1 MIDDAME
8 FATKAHEGQ
17 FRKGTRRPYIVHPI
31 EVADIVSTMTKD
43 EEVICAAV
51 LHDTLED
58 CRDITFDIL
67 KLRFGTRVAEM
78 VAQES
83 EDKSLSWEE
92 RKGATIQRLGK
103 ASVEVQMIGLADK
116 LSNMR
121 DIDRDYP
128 VVGDELWMRFRM
140 QSKSALAW
148 YYKGVR
154 DALKENFSGIEAYE
168 EYCRLIDKNFGP
180 EPAHTGWMKGDRQH
194 GGKDEGN
201 LFCKQ

>member
-1 MIDDAME
+1 MIDDAMD
-8 FATKAHEGQ
+8 FAAKAHAGQ

-31 EVADIVSTMTKD
+31 EVADIVSSMTKD

-51 LHDTLED
+51 LHDTVED
-58 CRDITFDIL
+58 CKGITFDIL
-67 KLRFGTRVAEM
+67 KLRFGARVADM

-92 RKGATIQRLGK
+92 RKGATIRRMK
-103 ASVEVQMIGLADK
+103 DAPVEVQMIGLADK

-128 VVGDELWMRFRM
+128 TEGDALWMRFRM

-148 YYKGVR
+148 YYKGIR
-154 DALKENFSGIEAYE
+154 DALRSNFAGVAAYE
-168 EYCRLIDKNFGP
+168 EYCRLIEKNFGP
-180 EPAHTGWMKGDRQH
+180 GPAHTEWRKGDGQ
-194 GGKDEGN
+194 
-201 LFCKQ
+201 Q

>member
-8 FATKAHEGQ
+8 FAAKAHEGQ

-51 LHDTLED
+51 LHDTIED
-58 CRDITFDIL
+58 CSGINWDVL
-67 KLRFGTRVAEM
+67 KLRFGGR

-92 RKGATIQRLGK
+92 RKGATIRRLK
-103 ASVEVQMIGLADK
+103 EAPVEVQMIGLADK

-128 VVGDELWMRFRM
+128 KEGDELWKRFRM
-140 QSKSALAW
+140 QSKAALAW
-148 YYKGVR
+148 YYKGIR
-154 DALKENFSGIEAYE
+154 DALEENFSGVEAYE
-168 EYCRLIDKNFGP
+168 EYCHLIDKNFGP
-180 EPAHTGWMKGDRQH
+180 GPAHTEWMKGDGQ
-194 GGKDEGN
+194 DDNESD
-201 LFCKQ
+201 LFCE